1 MKALVVNCTKRPA
14 AEASNTAALA
24 GVLVS
29 ALRGNDVEVDEVR
42 VVDHRILAAGS
53 SGAGDD
59 QWSGVRA
66 RILDAEILIFATP
79 GWLARSSSSAQR
91 VLGRMDAMLFDADA
105 EQRPVAYN
113 HVAGVVVTGD
123 GGGAPQVISDI
134 SSMLGEIG
142 FTIPG
147 QSSTYW
153 NSAPNG
159 EADEDEATTNGG
171 REWADA
177 TGRTA
182 ASNLFAAALALEVN
196 PIPAPPDWIPDPP
209 DWIPAPPSS

>member
-1 MKALVVNCTKRPA
+1 MKALVINCTKKPA

-29 ALRGNDVEVDEVR
+29 ALSGKGVEVDEVR
-42 VVDHRILAAGS
+42 VVDHRILAAGT

-59 QWSGVRA
+59 QWLGIRA

-79 GWLARSSSSAQR
+79 SWLARSSSSAQL

-123 GGGAPQVISDI
+123 GGGAPQVISDV
-134 SSMLGEIG
+134 SGALSAIG

-159 EADEDEATTNGG
+159 DADEDEAPTNGSK
-171 REWADA
+171 EWSGA

-196 PIPAPPDWIPDPP
+196 PIPAPPAWTPTPP
-209 DWIPAPPSS
+209 A